1 MKTSKKILAVVLSVM
16 LLISVMPF
24 AAFAADVDSYQSLV
38 DEVAAFNAGDAD
50 VTITLTADV
59 ELQGTIT
66 IDTANGK
73 TLTINGGKNITL
85 ASGVGSAF
93 YVKQGSLN
101 LGKNTITGAPSNY
114 KLIYLTGSTNP
125 QDANYSNVTIAGATI
140 NCTNGYAVMISANGN
155 AAYGANITT
164 KSGTVYGYYGALYV
178 NGSVKA
184 NAGNNIANVKVS
196 GGTLKSTEDEGTAI
210 YGAGYANY
218 TITSGTLTAASAAYF
233 KAGNVTIS
241 GGTFNGTGAD
251 KAYEPSGNG
260 YEPTGEAVVL
270 ESNSGYAPVT
280 SVSITGGTFNSANA
294 DPIGT
299 YANNTSV
306 TAPDNFISGGTFKSA
321 GAPADVSEYY
331 TPETAAAV
339 ESGEK
344 VVNSAGKVVDIS
356 TIGATIKK
364 SGVTTYYATLYDA
377 IYAAEAGDTIVMQKD
392 LSVSNVFSKWTFA
405 DGVTVDLNGYTLKT
419 TVRTKTAF
427 SVMGGSVE
435 MKNGTIDGDVA
446 VFNDAT
452 FTAGNKLVINGYNYA
467 ISGNHNTSVGATIN
481 VKKGATVTTAS
492 DVCPAIYFPMDGNLN
507 ISGGTISGPS
517 AVYIRTG
524 NLNITG
530 GELIAT
536 GAANDQSTVAN
547 GAVATGDAVVIQ
559 AYSSAYGAA
568 PVVSITGGKFTSEN
582 NKAVATYE
590 KDNAD
595 TAPEAFISGGTFS
608 DDPADTYIAEG
619 LDGMKTTTGFI
630 IVPEETAEDTV
641 CYKNG
646 VAYTDLA
653 TAMNAARSGDTV
665 VLVKDTTLTK
675 AIAGNFTYLSATVT
689 LDLNGH
695 NVDASQVST
704 AYAISLRYS
713 NNINIISETPAEIS
727 LGAKQIDI
735 TTILASGGIT
745 VGENVTISATTGC
758 PIVAKAS
765 KGIIVIDGTIKSEGS
780 FGITQNGTQAN
791 SELKVVVGETGVV
804 KGGTNAA
811 GIYGAGY
818 ATWEINGKVEGGNGV
833 YIKSGELS
841 FGENAEIKG
850 TANEAEYQYNGNGIN
865 PTGAA
870 LVVDNCS
877 YPGGV
882 PQVTIENG
890 TFISEKSEPV
900 QSFAYG
906 ENEPVEKFISGG
918 SFSDILPADL
928 VAEGFVPVTEPNEQG
943 KYTVA
948 VVQYG
953 TIEQMTGATITG
965 NGTSHEK
972 ISIENTTMRY
982 AEPDY
987 SVGRYYAGYY
997 LSGVKFVAPEGTVI
1011 SENARYTNGSIDSE
1025 TGQLKV
1031 KNLYTAK
1038 DGANYMY
1045 SWPHVTEESLKEAIA
1060 AGVNKTWTYTFD
1072 WDGDGY
1078 FEQEAI
1084 IEIVCDTVTLVKDG
1098 EQVYPVV
1105 ANNGSS
1111 LTLTDGVKFNAYI
1124 DADAYGVDANEA
1136 VVKVTYNHNAD
1147 VSQTKAFSTDTI
1159 ALTDA
1164 TKYVKAGDPYDGTY
1178 KFAFAVAPAQY
1189 AEDITIALYADA
1201 DAETPLFTTTT
1212 NVKSM
1217 CEKVIALAETES
1229 TYAAYAN
1236 LCKALADYCQAAQVF
1251 FNYDAPATPAYYN
1264 EAVTTLAAADMEVP
1278 TAFVGIE
1285 GAGFSFTIVSALEVN
1300 VFYNGDLEIQN
1311 VSIDSTKGAD
1321 TVNAETTTKGG
1332 RNCIN
1337 ITGIASGNLDNVI
1350 TVNTSAGVVELSATN
1365 IAKAIAGS
1373 TNTNYANLA
1382 RALYL
1387 YSVQASAFF
1396 GA

>member
-948 VVQYG
+948 EEVQ
-953 TIEQMTGATITG
+953 A
-965 NGTSHEK
+965 
-972 ISIENTTMRY
+972 
-982 AEPDY
+982 D
-987 SVGRYYAGYY
+987 
-997 LSGVKFVAPEGTVI
+997 
-1011 SENARYTNGSIDSE
+1011 
-1025 TGQLKV
+1025 
-1031 KNLYTAK
+1031 
-1038 DGANYMY
+1038 
-1045 SWPHVTEESLKEAIA
+1045 
-1060 AGVNKTWTYTFD
+1060 
-1072 WDGDGY
+1072 
-1078 FEQEAI
+1078 
-1084 IEIVCDTVTLVKDG
+1084 
-1098 EQVYPVV
+1098 
-1105 ANNGSS
+1105 NGSS

-1136 VVKVTYNHNAD
+1136 VVKLTYNHNAD
-1147 VSQTKAFSTDTI
+1147 VSKTKAVSTDTI

-1189 AEDITIALYADA
+1189 AEDITIELYATA

-1229 TYAAYAN
+1229 AYAAYAN

-1251 FNYDAPATPAYYN
+1251 FSYDAPATPAYYN

-1285 GAGFSFTIVSALEVN
+1285 AAGFSFTIVSALEVN

-1321 TVNAETTTKGG
+1321 AVKAETTTKGG
-1332 RNCIN
+1332 KNCIN

-1373 TNTNYANLA
+1373 AETNYANLA